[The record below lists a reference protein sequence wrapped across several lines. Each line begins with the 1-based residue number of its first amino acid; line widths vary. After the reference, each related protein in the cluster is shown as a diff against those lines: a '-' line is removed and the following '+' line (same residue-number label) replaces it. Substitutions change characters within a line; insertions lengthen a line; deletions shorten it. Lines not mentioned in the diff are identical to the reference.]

1 MIHIIMNIYNIPRI
15 IILIISFVLLGF
27 SFLLSNVYAK
37 EYVNEEFGIKFEYP
51 DEWELTTAN
60 ENLSSFHAEYDEIL
74 LANFHADP
82 DPNIFNFVSLAAY
95 TNMTNPDEFLKIN
108 KKELNT
114 NEKANIEILDIKK
127 YNNIRG
133 ESTML
138 IKTMNTPLLTK
149 SERDFAS
156 LPSSPNEITYILF
169 YEDGTGYKITFSF
182 PPHIAYKY
190 QDDVFSISLQIRNN
204 KM

>member
-1 MIHIIMNIYNIPRI
+1 MLFKTFGN
-15 IILIISFVLLGF
+15 LG
-27 SFLLSNVYAK
+27 LLSLLIVVINGINQIDAK
-37 EYVNEEFGIKFEYP
+37 EFINEEFGIKFDYP
-51 DEWELTTAN
+51 DEWELTRAN

-95 TNMTNPDEFLKIN
+95 TNMTNSDEFLKII

-114 NEKANIEILDIKK
+114 NDKANIEILDIKK

-133 ESTML
+133 DSTMS
-138 IKTMNTPLLTK
+138 IKTMHTPLLTK

-156 LPSSPNEITYILF
+156 LPSSSPNEITYILF

-182 PPHIAYKY
+182 PLDIAYKY
-190 QDDVFSISLQIRNN
+190 QDDVFSIVPQIRDN

>member
-1 MIHIIMNIYNIPRI
+1 MNIYNIPRKT
-15 IILIISFVLLGF
+15 LLFISFVLLGF

-37 EYVNEEFGIKFEYP
+37 VYVNEEFGIKFEYP
-51 DEWELTTAN
+51 DEWKLTTAN
-60 ENLSSFHAEYDEIL
+60 ENLPSFHAVDDEVL

-82 DPNIFNFVSLAAY
+82 DPSIVNFVSLAVYA
-95 TNMTNPDEFLKIN
+95 NMTNPDEFLKLI

-114 NEKANIEILDIKK
+114 NETANIEILDMKK

-138 IKTMNTPLLTK
+138 IKAMYTPLLTK

-156 LPSSPNEITYILF
+156 LTLSPNERTYILF
-169 YEDGTGYKITFSF
+169 YEDWTGYKITYSF
-182 PPHIAYKY
+182 PSDIAYNY
-190 QDDVFSISLQIRNN
+190 QDDVLSIVSQIRDN

>member
-1 MIHIIMNIYNIPRI
+1 MNIYNIPRET
-15 IILIISFVLLGF
+15 LLVISFVLLGF

-37 EYVNEEFGIKFEYP
+37 VYVNKEYWIKFEYP
-51 DEWELTTAN
+51 DEWKLTTEN
-60 ENLSSFHAEYDEIL
+60 ENLSSFNAEDDEIL

-82 DPNIFNFVSLAAY
+82 DPSIFNFVSVAVYA
-95 TNMTNPDEFLKIN
+95 NMTNPDEFLKLI

-114 NEKANIEILDIKK
+114 IETANIEILDMKK

-138 IKTMNTPLLTK
+138 IKTMYTPLLTK

-156 LPSSPNEITYILF
+156 LPPSPNERTYILF
-169 YEDGTGYKITFSF
+169 YEDGTGYKITYSF
-182 PPHIAYKY
+182 PSDIAYKY
-190 QDDVFSISLQIRNN
+190 QDDVLSIVSQIRDN

>member
-1 MIHIIMNIYNIPRI
+1 MNIYNIPRE
-15 IILIISFVLLGF
+15 ILGVISFVLLGF

-37 EYVNEEFGIKFEYP
+37 GYVNEEFAIKFEYP
-51 DEWELTTAN
+51 DEWKLTIAN
-60 ENLSSFHAEYDEIL
+60 ENLSSFHAEDDEIL

-82 DPNIFNFVSLAAY
+82 DPSIFNFVSLAVYA
-95 TNMTNPDEFLKIN
+95 NMTNPDEFLKLI

-114 NEKANIEILDIKK
+114 NETANIEILDIEK

-138 IKTMNTPLLTK
+138 IKTMYTPLLTK

-156 LPSSPNEITYILF
+156 LPPSPNERRYILF
-169 YEDGTGYKITFSF
+169 YEDGTGYKITYSF
-182 PPHIAYKY
+182 PSDIAYKY
-190 QDDVFSISLQIRNN
+190 QDDVLSIVSQIRDN

>member
-1 MIHIIMNIYNIPRI
+1 MNIYNIPRET
-15 IILIISFVLLGF
+15 LLVISFVLLGF

-37 EYVNEEFGIKFEYP
+37 IYVNEEFGIKFEYP
-51 DEWELTTAN
+51 DEWKLTTEN
-60 ENLSSFHAEYDEIL
+60 ENLSSFHAEDDEIL

-82 DPNIFNFVSLAAY
+82 DPIIFNFVSLAVYA
-95 TNMTNPDEFLKIN
+95 NMTNPDEFLKLI

-114 NEKANIEILDIKK
+114 IETANIEILDMKK

-138 IKTMNTPLLTK
+138 IKTMYTPLLTK

-156 LPSSPNEITYILF
+156 LPPSPNERTYILF
-169 YEDGTGYKITFSF
+169 YEDGTGYKITYSF
-182 PPHIAYKY
+182 PSDIAYKY
-190 QDDVFSISLQIRNN
+190 QDDVLSIVYQIRDN

>member
-1 MIHIIMNIYNIPRI
+1 MNIYNIPRET
-15 IILIISFVLLGF
+15 LLVISFILLGF

-37 EYVNEEFGIKFEYP
+37 VYVNEEFGIKFEYP
-51 DEWELTTAN
+51 DEWKLTTTN
-60 ENLSSFHAEYDEIL
+60 ENLSSFHAEDDEVL

-82 DPNIFNFVSLAAY
+82 DPIIFNFVSLAVYA
-95 TNMTNPDEFLKIN
+95 NMTNPDEFLKRI

-114 NEKANIEILDIKK
+114 IETANIEILDMKK

-138 IKTMNTPLLTK
+138 IKAIYTPLLTK

-156 LPSSPNEITYILF
+156 LPLSPNERTYILF
-169 YEDGTGYKITFSF
+169 YEDGIGYKITYSF
-182 PPHIAYKY
+182 PSDIAYKY
-190 QDDVFSISLQIRNN
+190 QDDVLSIVSQIRNN

>member
-1 MIHIIMNIYNIPRI
+1 MNIYNIPRV
-15 IILIISFVLLGF
+15 ILLAISFVFLGF

-60 ENLSSFHAEYDEIL
+60 ANLSSSHAEYDEIL

-82 DPNIFNFVSLAAY
+82 DPSIFNFVSLSAY
-95 TNMTNPDEFLKIN
+95 TNMTNPDEFLKVI

-114 NEKANIEILDIKK
+114 NEKANIEILNINK
-127 YNNIRG
+127 YTNVRWK
-133 ESTML
+133 STIL
-138 IKTMNTPLLTK
+138 IKTIYTPILTE
-149 SERDFAS
+149 SLSDFAS
-156 LPSSPNEITYILF
+156 PLSSSHERTYLLF
-169 YEDGTGYKITFSF
+169 YEDGTGYKITYSLS
-182 PPHIAYKY
+182 PDIAYKY
-190 QDDVFSISLQIRNN
+190 QDDVLSIVSQIRDK

>member
-1 MIHIIMNIYNIPRI
+1 MNIYNITRE
-15 IILIISFVLLGF
+15 ILVVISFALLGF

-37 EYVNEEFGIKFEYP
+37 VYVNEEFGIKFEYP
-51 DEWELTTAN
+51 HEWKLTTGN
-60 ENLSSFHAEYDEIL
+60 ENLLSLHVEDDEIL
-74 LANFHADP
+74 LANFHIDP
-82 DPNIFNFVSLAAY
+82 DPSILNFVSLAVYA
-95 TNMTNPDEFLKIN
+95 NMTNPDEFLKLI

-114 NEKANIEILDIKK
+114 NETANIEILDIEK

-138 IKTMNTPLLTK
+138 IKVMYTPLLTK

-156 LPSSPNEITYILF
+156 LPLSLNERTYILF
-169 YEDGTGYKITFSF
+169 YEDGTGYKITYSF
-182 PPHIAYKY
+182 PSDIAYKY
-190 QDDVFSISLQIRNN
+190 QDDVLSIVSQIRHN